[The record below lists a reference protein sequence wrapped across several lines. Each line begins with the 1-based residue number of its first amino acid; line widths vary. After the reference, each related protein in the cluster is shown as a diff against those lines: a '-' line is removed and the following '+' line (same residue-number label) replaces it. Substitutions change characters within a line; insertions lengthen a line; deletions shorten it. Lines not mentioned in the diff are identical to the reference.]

1 VTGVPNSDADFGEN
15 FADGQVLA
23 SKRVNAAYYSEMMAG
38 KAGSTVA
45 IDANYDAI
53 QSYVVGKTI
62 DEVAEAAGKSDIVDA
77 VSGATLV
84 DTAGYL
90 GVIADAARAAQET
103 QAVEFDGNS
112 DDLKLNVVYAAA
124 HGTKCFTSAAV
135 LTDGENVVLSYIDEF
150 QFMPSDADVIGVPN
164 SDADFGE
171 NFAEGQ
177 VLASKRVNAEYYS
190 SLMADHAGATVAIDA
205 NYDAIQNHINGMTIA
220 EANALSDEA
229 APVDAISGATLADTA
244 NYIKAVVEAAQQ

>member
-1 VTGVPNSDADFGEN
+1 LLKRYQNEQKCQRNG
-15 FADGQVLA
+15 ADG
-23 SKRVNAAYYSEMMAG
+23 
-38 KAGSTVA
+38 GS
-45 IDANYDAI
+45 
-53 QSYVVGKTI
+53 G
-62 DEVAEAAGKSDIVDA
+62 
-77 VSGATLV
+77 
-84 DTAGYL
+84 
-90 GVIADAARAAQET
+90 
-103 QAVEFDGNS
+103 
-112 DDLKLNVVYAAA
+112 
-124 HGTKCFTSAAV
+124 
-135 LTDGENVVLSYIDEF
+135 
-150 QFMPSDADVIGVPN
+150 ADVIGVPN